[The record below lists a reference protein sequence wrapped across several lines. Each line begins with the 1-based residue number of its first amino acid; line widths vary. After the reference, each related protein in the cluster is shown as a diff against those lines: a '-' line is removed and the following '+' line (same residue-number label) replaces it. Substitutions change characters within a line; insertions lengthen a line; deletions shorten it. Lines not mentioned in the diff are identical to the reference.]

1 MKKKIIIALLF
12 VSLICMQLTSY
23 SVYAITNKP
32 LQHSK
37 EELYQD
43 IFCTLLMPYIQKS
56 VGDYY
61 SKFLT
66 DIPGVDPWAIDI
78 LSVERPNGYRTFVFV
93 IKMEVTPYV
102 GPHLGV
108 GVDRITI
115 TVDGIDE
122 VKVTKF
128 EHIKSYY
135 LELPPNYQDIIKKNI
150 TTN

>member
-12 VSLICMQLTSY
+12 VSLICMQLPSY
-23 SVYAITNKP
+23 SVNAITSKP

-43 IFCTLLMPYIQKS
+43 VFCTLLMPYIQKS

-61 SKFLT
+61 TKFLT
-66 DIPGVDPWAIDI
+66 EIPLVDSGDIDI
-78 LSVERPNGYRTFVFV
+78 LSVERPSYFV
-93 IKMEVTPYV
+93 IKMEVMPYI
-102 GPHLGV
+102 GPHLSV

-115 TVDGIDE
+115 TVDGIGE

-135 LELPPNYQDIIKKNI
+135 LDLPPNYQDIIKKDI
-150 TTN
+150 KTN

>member
-12 VSLICMQLTSY
+12 ASLICMQLPSY

-43 IFCTLLMPYIQKS
+43 IFCSLLMPYIQKS

-61 SKFLT
+61 TKFLT
-66 DIPGVDPWAIDI
+66 DIPGVDPWNIDI

-93 IKMEVTPYV
+93 IKMEVIPYV

-115 TVDGIDE
+115 TVDGTGE

-128 EHIKSYY
+128 EHISSYY
-135 LELPPNYQDIIKKNI
+135 LELPPNYQDIIKKDI
-150 TTN
+150 KTN